1 MEVSTVNPNPSPSAT
16 QNSSS
21 DANTASIDYNA
32 FLRLLIAQMK
42 NQDPTKPMDSAQ
54 FMAQLASFSNV
65 EQGIKMNQKLDS
77 LMTSMALTQVD
88 GVVGH
93 TIASADG
100 SIVGT
105 VAALR
110 VVSGGSVAVLED
122 GREITLG
129 PGVTIGDRP

>member
-1 MEVSTVNPNPSPSAT
+1 MEVSTVHPNPSPTAT
-16 QNSSS
+16 QSTAS

-42 NQDPTKPMDSAQ
+42 NQDPTKPMDSSQ
-54 FMAQLASFSNV
+54 FMSQLASFSNV

-88 GVVGH
+88 SVVGR
-93 TIASADG
+93 TIVSADE
-100 SIVGT
+100 SIVGK

-110 VVSGGSVAVLED
+110 VVDGGAVAVLED
-122 GREITLG
+122 GREIALG
-129 PGVTIGDRP
+129 PGVLIG

>member
-1 MEVSTVNPNPSPSAT
+1 MEISTVNLNAPPAT
-16 QNSSS
+16 QSTTS

-42 NQDPTKPMDSAQ
+42 NQDPTKPMDSSQ
-54 FMAQLASFSNV
+54 FMSQLASFSNV

-88 GVVGH
+88 DVVGR
-93 TIASADG
+93 TIVSADE
-100 SIVGT
+100 SVVGT

-110 VVSGGSVAVLED
+110 VVEGGAVAILED
-122 GREITLG
+122 GREVTLG
-129 PGVTIGDRP
+129 PGVIIG